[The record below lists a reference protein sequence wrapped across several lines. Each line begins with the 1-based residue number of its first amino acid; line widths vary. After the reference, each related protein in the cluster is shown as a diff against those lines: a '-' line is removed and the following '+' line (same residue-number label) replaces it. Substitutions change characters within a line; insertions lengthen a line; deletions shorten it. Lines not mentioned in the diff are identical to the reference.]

1 MTKTPVSWHDLPLAM
16 RTFLVLL
23 IAICAQTL
31 GDVFLTRGM
40 KSIGEIDTLNAIEL
54 MQIGVKVFTTPYIW
68 LGIVIL
74 GIFFGLYLI
83 ALSWADLSYVL
94 PVTAFGYV
102 LNAIMSWQ
110 LLGERI
116 STARWLGTIIICA
129 GVALVSGTEQRTT
142 RTTDRQDGEAA

>member
-1 MTKTPVSWHDLPLAM
+1 M

-54 MQIGVKVFTTPYIW
+54 LQIGVKVFTTPYIW

>member
-1 MTKTPVSWHDLPLAM
+1 MTTTPVSWHDLPLAM

-94 PVTAFGYV
+94 PVTAS
-102 LNAIMSWQ
+102 A
-110 LLGERI
+110 
-116 STARWLGTIIICA
+116 C
-129 GVALVSGTEQRTT
+129 VATCS
-142 RTTDRQDGEAA
+142 

>member
-1 MTKTPVSWHDLPLAM
+1 MTTTPVSWHDHPLAM

-54 MQIGVKVFTTPYIW
+54 LQIGVKVFTTPYIW

>member
-1 MTKTPVSWHDLPLAM
+1 M

-54 MQIGVKVFTTPYIW
+54 LQIGVKVFTTPYIW

-110 LLGERI
+110 LLGEKI

-142 RTTDRQDGEAA
+142 PTTDRQDGEAA

>member
-1 MTKTPVSWHDLPLAM
+1 MTTTPVSWHDLPLAM

-54 MQIGVKVFTTPYIW
+54 LQIGVKVFTTPYIW

-110 LLGERI
+110 LLGEKI

-142 RTTDRQDGEAA
+142 PTTDRQDGEAA

>member
-1 MTKTPVSWHDLPLAM
+1 M
-16 RTFLVLL
+16 RTFLILF
-23 IAICAQTL
+23 IAICAQSL

>member
-1 MTKTPVSWHDLPLAM
+1 MTTTPVSWHDLPLAM

-54 MQIGVKVFTTPYIW
+54 LQIGVKVFTTPYIW

-74 GIFFGLYLI
+74 SIFFGLYLI

-116 STARWLGTIIICA
+116 STVRWLGTIIICA